1 MHTPAHHPLRGRG
14 GFSLPEMLIVLVIMG
29 IATAM
34 IVPRLQGVAKVS
46 SVQGALNRLASDI
59 TFARIRAIRNGAR
72 AQLVIA
78 SDGKSYTTTV
88 NAGGTG
94 SETRTTSLAKDFPAT
109 VLSPTGATVTFD
121 SRGMLVTGS
130 TPTITATNQGRS
142 ATITISGVGV
152 VYRNF

>member
-14 GFSLPEMLIVLVIMG
+14 GFSLPEMLVVLVIMG

-46 SVQGALNRLASDI
+46 SVQGALNRVAGDLS
-59 TFARIRAIRNGAR
+59 FARIRAIRNGAR
-72 AQLVIA
+72 AQVVIA

-88 NAGGTG
+88 NTTTP
-94 SETRTTSLAKDFPAT
+94 ETRTTSLAKDFPAT
-109 VLSPTGATVTFD
+109 VLSPAGGTVTFD

-130 TPTITATNQGRS
+130 TATITATNQGRS
-142 ATITISGVGV
+142 ATVSVSGVGI
-152 VYRNF
+152 VYRNY